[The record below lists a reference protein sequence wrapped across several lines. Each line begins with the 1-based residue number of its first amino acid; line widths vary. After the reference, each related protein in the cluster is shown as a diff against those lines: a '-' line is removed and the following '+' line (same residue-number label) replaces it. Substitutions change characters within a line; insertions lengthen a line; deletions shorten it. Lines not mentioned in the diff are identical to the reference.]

1 MLCPAMPRRLSARAA
16 LALPFLQRM
25 AAAPRE
31 LRRAPSGELRAVL
44 SIHSV
49 DSGAGAEDPN
59 PARNPCVPIS
69 EGGASAG
76 SSDRVDADSAMG
88 SQLAGLGLGLGSGG
102 GAGRATA
109 AAAAVKAR
117 LSRASAA
124 IALAAGRGYKA
135 PPPPEKRGWPPAFLR
150 LHACI
155 GCAPVRSGCVVACAF
170 VCLCFV
176 PTQIVSLIASSTGMA
191 GQLRELMQTQLCTV

>member
-1 MLCPAMPRRLSARAA
+1 MAKAVPVGSHREHSQAALAALQLTQRAALQEHWGAGRRACSALTALLDRLPADTATTVLAGLLCPAMPRRLSARAA

-49 DSGAGAEDPN
+49 DSGASADEN
-59 PARNPCVPIS
+59 PARNLCAPIS

-88 SQLAGLGLGLGSGG
+88 SQLGRVGARVGVRQRRGPRDGRGRRREGAPEPRERRDRAGIW
-102 GAGRATA
+102 T
-109 AAAAVKAR
+109 R
-117 LSRASAA
+117 LQG
-124 IALAAGRGYKA
+124 AAGA
-135 PPPPEKRGWPPAFLR
+135 
-150 LHACI
+150 
-155 GCAPVRSGCVVACAF
+155 
-170 VCLCFV
+170 
-176 PTQIVSLIASSTGMA
+176 
-191 GQLRELMQTQLCTV
+191 

>member
-1 MLCPAMPRRLSARAA
+1 MPRRLSARAA

-31 LRRAPSGELRAVL
+31 LRRAPSGELHAVL

-59 PARNPCVPIS
+59 PARNPSCAPIS

-102 GAGRATA
+102 SSGRATA

-124 IALAAGRGYKA
+124 IALAGRGFKA
-135 PPPPEKRGWPPAFLR
+135 PPPPEKRAWPPAFLR

-155 GCAPVRSGCVVACAF
+155 GYARARSGCAALARIFQLYTLLHACLT
-170 VCLCFV
+170 C
-176 PTQIVSLIASSTGMA
+176 
-191 GQLRELMQTQLCTV
+191 

>member
-1 MLCPAMPRRLSARAA
+1 MPRRLSARRA
-16 LALPFLQRM
+16 LALPFLQHM

-31 LRRAPSGELRAVL
+31 LRRAPSGELHAVL

-49 DSGAGAEDPN
+49 DSGAGGEDPN
-59 PARNPCVPIS
+59 PARNPCGPIS

-88 SQLAGLGLGLGSGG
+88 SQLAGLGLGFGSGG
-102 GAGRATA
+102 SSGRATA

-155 GCAPVRSGCVVACAF
+155 GCGRHCSGHVVASALDIQALYIAT
-170 VCLCFV
+170 CLFNM
-176 PTQIVSLIASSTGMA
+176 LRMAS
-191 GQLRELMQTQLCTV
+191 C